1 MTTAPET
8 FDVEAF
14 IKGANLPTESATVYM
29 RADVISD
36 ITALKHKIDV
46 ARATDNSERTSS
58 DKSELKQLEAEY
70 VRLLTV
76 FSESASTV
84 HVRAL
89 TRQELKDLR
98 ETHEK
103 AIEGKEITPKDSN
116 ESFGYDLLALAIVA
130 VEPIGKEKQSAAF
143 TPAQVRALEEGIGA
157 AQMQAILEARQIA
170 QNKLPEVDA
179 DFLLRLYGTSAGSQ
193 G

>member
-1 MTTAPET
+1 MTTAPAT

-14 IKGANLPTESATVYM
+14 IKGANLPTDSATIYN

-46 ARATDNSERTSS
+46 ARATDNSERTSGE
-58 DKSELKQLEAEY
+58 KSELKKLEAEY
-70 VRLLTV
+70 VRLLTL
-76 FSESASTV
+76 FSESAAAI

-98 ETHEK
+98 DAHEK
-103 AIEGKEITPKDSN
+103 AVEGKEMTPKESN
-116 ESFGYDLLALAIVA
+116 ETFGYDLLALAIVA
-130 VEPIGKEKQSAAF
+130 VEPIGKAKQPATF

-157 AQMQAILEARQIA
+157 AQMQAILAARQTA
-170 QNKLPEVDA
+170 QNALPEVDA
-179 DFLLRLYGTSAGSQ
+179 DFLHKPSGTGTGQ
-193 G
+193 E